1 MTFLRWLDS
10 ILGARPDFGENVRGG
25 GKIFR
30 GGATMIS
37 PSRQSKNKIPYF
49 HNFYRIMSAFYTF
62 LSSLYDCL
70 LKFISLIILL
80 GKVQK
85 FLGEV
90 LKISGEVQS
99 HPRGFHTS
107 PQNLAL
113 FRRIVYIQQRKCIK
127 FEQNLS
133 LNFFCKKIFRF

>member
-1 MTFLRWLDS
+1 MTFVRWLDS

-49 HNFYRIMSAFYTF
+49 HNFYRIMSAFYTI
-62 LSSLYDCL
+62 LSSLYNCL
-70 LKFISLIILL
+70 LKLISLIILL
-80 GKVQK
+80 GEVQK

-90 LKISGEVQS
+90 LKERCKVIPGASAPPLKIRPCLGE
-99 HPRGFHTS
+99 
-107 PQNLAL
+107 L
-113 FRRIVYIQQRKCIK
+113 FIFNKENVSS
-127 FEQNLS
+127 LS
-133 LNFFCKKIFRF
+133 KTCP